1 MNYVHRDVRADNMLV
16 GNHGVVKVADF
27 GLARILDQGI
37 YDPGKNLSGQLVFY
51 TSLKWK
57 WHLKRHLEPGGY
69 ADNFFN
75 LSALKYF

>member
-37 YDPGKNLSGQLVFY
+37 YDPGNILFPHMKSFLIV
-51 TSLKWK
+51 
-57 WHLKRHLEPGGY
+57 
-69 ADNFFN
+69 
-75 LSALKYF
+75 

>member
-37 YDPGKNLSGQLVFY
+37 YDPGKKMSGKLVFFM
-51 TSLKWK
+51 SLK
-57 WHLKRHLEPGGY
+57 
-69 ADNFFN
+69 
-75 LSALKYF
+75 